1 MELNVFR
8 TAVPPCMGIKI
19 ELAMAS
25 RLVVEPPP
33 MSAAAEAGD
42 LSEETGDDSQ
52 EENQT
57 KIDTEC

>member
-19 ELAMAS
+19 ELALAS

-33 MSAAAEAGD
+33 MSAAAETSELSGD
-42 LSEETGDDSQ
+42 TENDCKKEE
-52 EENQT
+52 
-57 KIDTEC
+57 IDTEC

>member
-33 MSAAAEAGD
+33 VSAAAEGGE
-42 LSEETGDDSQ
+42 LSEETGDDSKK
-52 EENQT
+52 ENQA
-57 KIDTEC
+57 KIDSEC